1 MPKIRP
7 GVVSVV
13 LVNFKGAEDTIEAIS
28 HLGRL
33 DWPVDQLEILVVENA
48 SGDDSA
54 ERIKAAAPEVRVVV
68 SKSNRGFAGGCNLGV
83 SESSGEFIAFLNN
96 DAKPHA
102 GWIRAAM
109 EKFAQS
115 PTIGAVASKV
125 VDWDGN
131 LVDYVGSALTWF
143 GMGYKPLTA
152 EPLPN
157 TEIPAHDVLFGT
169 GSAMFVRR
177 SVFDDL
183 GGFDERFFMFFEDVD
198 LGWRL
203 NLKGWR
209 YVYEPRSMAFHKHHA
224 SMSSFGSFKETYLL
238 ERNALFS
245 LYKNVGAEALA
256 EALPAAMALS
266 ARRGVAKG
274 SLDSTSLDIR
284 SGSNDQENSTAIPK
298 EAAAS
303 LYALDQ
309 FVEALPGL
317 RKSRDSIQGSRVVP
331 DSRLWKLFGLTDAP
345 SFQND
350 YYLEGYEKI
359 VTAFDVTESPS
370 ATKVLIVTG
379 DPIGAKMAGPAIRAW
394 NIAETLAKDNL
405 VTLVTLSG
413 AEAVDASFDITHI
426 VAGDDRSF
434 GKLERWADVI
444 IFQGHAMAVFDSLR
458 RSKKII
464 VVDIYDPM
472 HLEQLEQG
480 RELPA
485 VVWDRQVSDATEVLN
500 EQLTRGDFFLCA
512 SERQRHF
519 YLGQLAALGRINPSN
534 YAGDPD
540 LAGLISVVPFG
551 LDKAQ
556 PQHEKQ
562 VLKSVVPGIEADDRV
577 ILWSGGLYNWF
588 DPKTLIRAVA
598 VLSAR
603 RPNVRLFFQG
613 TKHPHPG
620 VPEMA
625 VVAESKQ
632 LASELGALNRTVF
645 FNASWV
651 DYADR
656 QNFLTEADAGVSTH
670 FAHIETTF
678 SFRTR
683 VLDYLWAELPMV
695 LTRGDYFA
703 ELVETENLG
712 VVVDA
717 GDEDQLAAALEKVLF
732 DEEFIQEVT
741 ENIRRVRQQFF
752 WENALSPLLAFV
764 GKPHYAADRVAGG
777 QLNSGTSPDR
787 RRPRRRMKKHGVR
800 HDLGLVVFYF
810 RNGGLP
816 VIARKIK
823 NRLGRRG

>member
-1 MPKIRP
+1 M
-7 GVVSVV
+7 
-13 LVNFKGAEDTIEAIS
+13 
-28 HLGRL
+28 
-33 DWPVDQLEILVVENA
+33 
-48 SGDDSA
+48 
-54 ERIKAAAPEVRVVV
+54 
-68 SKSNRGFAGGCNLGV
+68 
-83 SESSGEFIAFLNN
+83 
-96 DAKPHA
+96 
-102 GWIRAAM
+102 
-109 EKFAQS
+109 
-115 PTIGAVASKV
+115 
-125 VDWDGN
+125 
-131 LVDYVGSALTWF
+131 
-143 GMGYKPLTA
+143 
-152 EPLPN
+152 
-157 TEIPAHDVLFGT
+157 
-169 GSAMFVRR
+169 
-177 SVFDDL
+177 
-183 GGFDERFFMFFEDVD
+183 
-198 LGWRL
+198 
-203 NLKGWR
+203 
-209 YVYEPRSMAFHKHHA
+209 
-224 SMSSFGSFKETYLL
+224 
-238 ERNALFS
+238 
-245 LYKNVGAEALA
+245 
-256 EALPAAMALS
+256 
-266 ARRGVAKG
+266 
-274 SLDSTSLDIR
+274 
-284 SGSNDQENSTAIPK
+284 
-298 EAAAS
+298 
-303 LYALDQ
+303 
-309 FVEALPGL
+309 
-317 RKSRDSIQGSRVVP
+317 
-331 DSRLWKLFGLTDAP
+331 
-345 SFQND
+345 
-350 YYLEGYEKI
+350 
-359 VTAFDVTESPS
+359 
-370 ATKVLIVTG
+370 
-379 DPIGAKMAGPAIRAW
+379 
-394 NIAETLAKDNL
+394 
-405 VTLVTLSG
+405 
-413 AEAVDASFDITHI
+413 
-426 VAGDDRSF
+426 
-434 GKLERWADVI
+434 
-444 IFQGHAMAVFDSLR
+444 
-458 RSKKII
+458 
-464 VVDIYDPM
+464 
-472 HLEQLEQG
+472 
-480 RELPA
+480 
-485 VVWDRQVSDATEVLN
+485 SDATEVLN